1 MTNKIGLVFSHLH
14 VSDGQEYK
22 FDILNENIKYFKDFS
37 SNFFIVVCGH
47 GVPLPED
54 IIHKIDE
61 YYWENSIDHQ
71 EIGRGHPK
79 FCIKGYNIMIDNK
92 IEKTVKL
99 RASDLIQNKELF
111 YELLEKEN
119 LVITEQTSTKK
130 RMIGDLLMFGDTK
143 KALELWSAQPW
154 DYSKSGLYNLYDN
167 LEKIALEQNI
177 DSKKY
182 LKDNFTYVS
191 PQDIKWYTYENN
203 WDIENK
209 KQSKEFSDKNLWGAI
224 PGYRYYGGY

>member
-1 MTNKIGLVFSHLH
+1 MTNKIGLIFTHLH
-14 VSDGQEYK
+14 VAVNEQYK
-22 FDILNENIKYFKDFS
+22 FDILETNIQYFREFVSD
-37 SNFFIVVCGH
+37 FFIVVSGH
-47 GVPLPED
+47 GLSIPES
-54 IIHKIDE
+54 ILAKIDG
-61 YYWENSIDHQ
+61 YYWENTIDHQ

-79 FCIKGYNIMIDNK
+79 FCIKGYNIMINNK
-92 IEKTVKL
+92 IKKTLKL
-99 RASDLIQNKELF
+99 RASDVIQNKELF
-111 YELLEKEN
+111 HELLEKEN
-119 LVITEQTSTKK
+119 LVITEQTSTKN

-143 KALELWSAQPW
+143 KTLELWSAQPW

-182 LKDNFTYVS
+182 LEDKFTYVS

-203 WDIENK
+203 WDIKNK
-209 KQSKEFSDKNLWGAI
+209 KKLKEFCDKNLWGAI